1 MFNGSPLDKR
11 PLWYSNPVGE
21 KTPVVDE
28 WGNETGESAY
38 ESWSEPAKLML
49 NVSPPTGAAEA
60 NPFGAFTDYS
70 YVVSSSS
77 KKRNTPLYEGTHVW
91 FQTDV
96 SKPFNY
102 IVVKVAE
109 HITDTLYALKEVVS
123 GSGALS
129 NAVSY
134 SGELYAGEIKKRED
148 KGETK

>member
-11 PLWYSNPVGE
+11 PLWYSNPVGD

-28 WGNETGESAY
+28 WGNETGEFAY

-49 NVSPPTGAAEA
+49 NVSPPTGSVEA

-77 KKRNTPLYEGTHVW
+77 KKHNTPLYEGTRVW

-102 IVVKVAE
+102 IVVEVAE
-109 HITDTLYALKEVVS
+109 HITDTKYALKEVAAS
-123 GSGALS
+123 E
-129 NAVSY
+129 N
-134 SGELYAGEIKKRED
+134 
-148 KGETK
+148 

>member
-11 PLWYSNPVGE
+11 PLWYSNPVGD

-28 WGNETGESAY
+28 WGNETGETSQT
-38 ESWSEPAKLML
+38 WSDPAKLML
-49 NVSPPTGAAEA
+49 NVSPPTGSAEA

-96 SKPFNY
+96 SKLFNY
-102 IVVKVAE
+102 TVVKVAE
-109 HITDTLYALKEVVS
+109 HITDTKYALKEV
-123 GSGALS
+123 AA
-129 NAVSY
+129 N
-134 SGELYAGEIKKRED
+134 EN
-148 KGETK
+148 

>member
-49 NVSPPTGAAEA
+49 NVSPPIGSAEA

-77 KKRNTPLYEGTHVW
+77 KSATHRFMKVRTSGFRQT
-91 FQTDV
+91 FQ
-96 SKPFNY
+96 SLS
-102 IVVKVAE
+102 
-109 HITDTLYALKEVVS
+109 ITLWSRSQSILQTRS
-123 GSGALS
+123 M
-129 NAVSY
+129 
-134 SGELYAGEIKKRED
+134 R
-148 KGETK
+148 

>member
-28 WGNETGESAY
+28 WGNETGETSQT
-38 ESWSEPAKLML
+38 WSDPAKLML
-49 NVSPPTGAAEA
+49 NVSPPTGSAEA

-70 YVVSSSS
+70 YIVRSSSR
-77 KKRNTPLYEGTHVW
+77 KHNTPLYEGTHVW

-102 IVVKVAE
+102 IVVKVAA
-109 HITDTLYALKEVVS
+109 HITDTLYALKEVAAS
-123 GSGALS
+123 E
-129 NAVSY
+129 N
-134 SGELYAGEIKKRED
+134 
-148 KGETK
+148 

>member
-28 WGNETGESAY
+28 WGNETGETSQT
-38 ESWSEPAKLML
+38 WSDPAKLML
-49 NVSPPTGAAEA
+49 NVSPPTGSAEA

-70 YVVSSSS
+70 YVVSSSN

-102 IVVKVAE
+102 IVVKVAA
-109 HITDTLYALKEVVS
+109 HITDTLYALKEVAAS
-123 GSGALS
+123 E
-129 NAVSY
+129 N
-134 SGELYAGEIKKRED
+134 
-148 KGETK
+148 

>member
-11 PLWYSNPVGE
+11 PLWYSNPVGD

-28 WGNETGESAY
+28 WGNETGETSQT
-38 ESWSEPAKLML
+38 WSDPAKLML
-49 NVSPPTGAAEA
+49 NVSPPTGSAEA

-77 KKRNTPLYEGTHVW
+77 KKHNTPLYEGTHIW

-102 IVVKVAE
+102 IVAKVAE
-109 HITDTLYALKEVVS
+109 HITDTLYALKEVAAS
-123 GSGALS
+123 E
-129 NAVSY
+129 N
-134 SGELYAGEIKKRED
+134 
-148 KGETK
+148 

>member
-21 KTPVVDE
+21 KKPVVDE
-28 WGNETGESAY
+28 LGNETGEFAY
-38 ESWSEPAKLML
+38 KSWSEPAKLML
-49 NVSPPTGAAEA
+49 NVSPPTGSAEA
-60 NPFGAFTDYS
+60 SPFGAFTDYS

-109 HITDTLYALKEVVS
+109 HITDTLYALKEVAAS
-123 GSGALS
+123 E
-129 NAVSY
+129 N
-134 SGELYAGEIKKRED
+134 
-148 KGETK
+148 

>member
-49 NVSPPTGAAEA
+49 NVSPPTGSAEA
-60 NPFGAFTDYS
+60 SPFGAFTDYS

-77 KKRNTPLYEGTHVW
+77 RKRNAPLYEGTHVW
-91 FQTDV
+91 LQTDV
-96 SKPFNY
+96 SKHFNY
-102 IVVKVAE
+102 IVVNVAE
-109 HITDTLYALKEVVS
+109 HITDTLYALKEVAAS
-123 GSGALS
+123 E
-129 NAVSY
+129 N
-134 SGELYAGEIKKRED
+134 
-148 KGETK
+148 

>member
-28 WGNETGESAY
+28 WGNETGETSQT
-38 ESWSEPAKLML
+38 WSDPAKLML
-49 NVSPPTGAAEA
+49 NVSPPTGSAEA

-70 YVVSSSS
+70 YIVSSSS
-77 KKRNTPLYEGTHVW
+77 RKHNTPLYEGTHVW

-102 IVVKVAE
+102 IVAKVAE
-109 HITDTLYALKEVVS
+109 HITDTLYALKEVAAS
-123 GSGALS
+123 E
-129 NAVSY
+129 N
-134 SGELYAGEIKKRED
+134 
-148 KGETK
+148 

>member
-28 WGNETGESAY
+28 LGDETGEFAY
-38 ESWSEPAKLML
+38 ESWSTPAKLML
-49 NVSPPTGAAEA
+49 NASPPTGSAEA

-91 FQTDV
+91 FQTDI

-102 IVVKVAE
+102 TVVKVAE
-109 HITDTLYALKEVVS
+109 HITDTLYALKEVATS
-123 GSGALS
+123 E
-129 NAVSY
+129 N
-134 SGELYAGEIKKRED
+134 
-148 KGETK
+148 

>member
-21 KTPVVDE
+21 KTSVVDKQ
-28 WGNETGESAY
+28 GNETGESAY

-49 NVSPPTGAAEA
+49 NVSPPTGSAEA

-77 KKRNTPLYEGTHVW
+77 KNRNTPLYEGTHVW

-102 IVVKVAE
+102 IVVMVAE
-109 HITDTLYALKEVVS
+109 HITDTKYALKEVATS
-123 GSGALS
+123 E
-129 NAVSY
+129 N
-134 SGELYAGEIKKRED
+134 
-148 KGETK
+148 

>member
-11 PLWYSNPVGE
+11 PLRYSTPVGE
-21 KTPVVDE
+21 KTPAVDE

-38 ESWSEPAKLML
+38 ESWSDPAKLML
-49 NVSPPTGAAEA
+49 KVSPPTGSAEA

-102 IVVKVAE
+102 TVVKVAE
-109 HITDTLYALKEVVS
+109 HITDTLYALKEVAAS
-123 GSGALS
+123 E
-129 NAVSY
+129 N
-134 SGELYAGEIKKRED
+134 
-148 KGETK
+148 

>member
-28 WGNETGESAY
+28 WGNETGETSQTWSA
-38 ESWSEPAKLML
+38 PAKLML
-49 NVSPPTGAAEA
+49 NVSPPTGSAEA

-77 KKRNTPLYEGTHVW
+77 KKHNTPLYEGTHVW

-102 IVVKVAE
+102 IVVKAAE
-109 HITDTLYALKEVVS
+109 HITDTLYALKEVAIS
-123 GSGALS
+123 E
-129 NAVSY
+129 N
-134 SGELYAGEIKKRED
+134 
-148 KGETK
+148 

>member
-11 PLWYSNPVGE
+11 PLWYSNPAGE

-28 WGNETGESAY
+28 CGNETGEFAY

-49 NVSPPTGAAEA
+49 NVSPPTGSAEA
-60 NPFGAFTDYS
+60 TPFGAFTDYS

-102 IVVKVAE
+102 TVVKVAE
-109 HITDTLYALKEVVS
+109 HITDTLYALKEVAAS
-123 GSGALS
+123 E
-129 NAVSY
+129 N
-134 SGELYAGEIKKRED
+134 
-148 KGETK
+148 

>member
-11 PLWYSNPVGE
+11 PLWYSNPVGK

-28 WGNETGESAY
+28 WDNETGESAY
-38 ESWSEPAKLML
+38 ESWSTPAKLML
-49 NVSPPTGAAEA
+49 NVSPPTGSAEA

-77 KKRNTPLYEGTHVW
+77 KKRNTLLYEGTHVW

-102 IVVKVAE
+102 TVVKVAE
-109 HITDTLYALKEVVS
+109 HITDTLYALKEVAAS
-123 GSGALS
+123 E
-129 NAVSY
+129 N
-134 SGELYAGEIKKRED
+134 
-148 KGETK
+148 

>member
-11 PLWYSNPVGE
+11 PLWYSNPVGK

-28 WGNETGESAY
+28 WGNETGESTY
-38 ESWSEPAKLML
+38 ESWSAPTKLML
-49 NVSPPTGAAEA
+49 NVSPPIGSAEA

-70 YVVSSSS
+70 YVVNSSS
-77 KKRNTPLYEGTHVW
+77 KKRNTPLYEGTRVW

-109 HITDTLYALKEVVS
+109 HITDTLYALKEVAAS
-123 GSGALS
+123 E
-129 NAVSY
+129 N
-134 SGELYAGEIKKRED
+134 
-148 KGETK
+148 

>member
-11 PLWYSNPVGE
+11 PLWYSNPVGK

-28 WGNETGESAY
+28 WGNETGETSQT
-38 ESWSEPAKLML
+38 WTKPAKLML
-49 NVSPPTGAAEA
+49 NVSPPTGSAEA

-77 KKRNTPLYEGTHVW
+77 KKRNTPLYEGTRVW

-96 SKPFNY
+96 SKPSNY

-109 HITDTLYALKEVVS
+109 HITDTKYALKEVAAS
-123 GSGALS
+123 E
-129 NAVSY
+129 N
-134 SGELYAGEIKKRED
+134 
-148 KGETK
+148 

>member
-28 WGNETGESAY
+28 WGNETGETSQT
-38 ESWSEPAKLML
+38 WSDPAKLML
-49 NVSPPTGAAEA
+49 NVSPPTGSAEA
-60 NPFGAFTDYS
+60 NPFGAFTDYN

-77 KKRNTPLYEGTHVW
+77 KKRNTPLYEGTRVW

-96 SKPFNY
+96 SNPFNY

-109 HITDTLYALKEVVS
+109 HITDTLYALKEVAAS
-123 GSGALS
+123 E
-129 NAVSY
+129 N
-134 SGELYAGEIKKRED
+134 
-148 KGETK
+148 

>member
-28 WGNETGESAY
+28 WGNETGETSQT
-38 ESWSEPAKLML
+38 WSDPAKLML
-49 NVSPPTGAAEA
+49 NVSPPTGSAEA

-77 KKRNTPLYEGTHVW
+77 KKHNTPLYEGTHVW

-102 IVVKVAE
+102 IVVKVAA
-109 HITDTLYALKEVVS
+109 HITDTLYALKEVAAS
-123 GSGALS
+123 E
-129 NAVSY
+129 N
-134 SGELYAGEIKKRED
+134 
-148 KGETK
+148 

>member
-28 WGNETGESAY
+28 WGNETGETSQT
-38 ESWSEPAKLML
+38 WSYPANLML
-49 NVSPPTGAAEA
+49 NVSPPTGSAEA

-77 KKRNTPLYEGTHVW
+77 KKHNTPLYEGTHVW

-96 SKPFNY
+96 SNPFNY

-109 HITDTLYALKEVVS
+109 HITDTKYALKEVAAS
-123 GSGALS
+123 E
-129 NAVSY
+129 N
-134 SGELYAGEIKKRED
+134 
-148 KGETK
+148 

>member
-38 ESWSEPAKLML
+38 ESWSKPAKLML
-49 NVSPPTGAAEA
+49 NVSPPTGSAEA

-102 IVVKVAE
+102 TVVKVAE
-109 HITDTLYALKEVVS
+109 HITDTLYALKEVAAS
-123 GSGALS
+123 E
-129 NAVSY
+129 N
-134 SGELYAGEIKKRED
+134 
-148 KGETK
+148 